1 MIAFLLFSYF
11 CTCCF
16 NFLGFLPA
24 PACLPCLP
32 ARLSCFCLAF
42 GPPFPILK
50 ILNAVT
56 VIIPPVP
63 DYLHTANTVIPLLP
77 SPSRRLDLLPSF
89 IMAAVS
95 GKRKR
100 VEVVSQQKPVK
111 KAALSQP
118 KNSSATTKFDPQKS
132 SSSKKA
138 SSAATNTTTSDGAAT
153 SQHPVYIQIVT
164 GSYERVLHGFQAR
177 IPQSALKS
185 ASQDE
190 KVSISDT
197 FLFAAHASA
206 IRCLAISPSE
216 DADKRL
222 LATGSSD
229 ERINVYTLSTAP
241 PPPGARPNL
250 PSLSGVA
257 AAENPRNKS
266 LGSLVHHDR
275 AITKLQFPIKSKLFS
290 SAEDSTIAISR
301 TRDWTMLGSM
311 KAPVPKPQGRPSGDT
326 AAPGEIPA
334 GVNDFA
340 IHPSQKLMLSVGRGE
355 KSLRLWNLTTGKKAG
370 VLNFEVDLLK
380 QVGESKFSSGEG
392 RRVIWDAAGENYV
405 VGFERGAALFGINSK
420 PKAVIK
426 PDRPTKI
433 HQMRF
438 MSLSEKTSLLT
449 LSTEDGRILF
459 YDIQSGGETSEGTK
473 QLPQLVCVAQL
484 GGEAAGVSGR
494 IKDFEILDL
503 PGSSLFITAGSD
515 GAIRLWSVQSADL
528 GKGAESESTTRQVG
542 ALIASHETGDR
553 VTCLGAFVLDG
564 KAQDGMEDAAED
576 VAEAESN
583 GGAERGS
590 EDGDSDSD

>member
-24 PACLPCLP
+24 PA
-32 ARLSCFCLAF
+32 LSACPPLCFCLAF

-77 SPSRRLDLLPSF
+77 LPSRRLDVLPSF

-100 VEVVSQQKPVK
+100 VEVTSQQKPVK

-438 MSLSEKTSLLT
+438 MSLSEKTSLLA

-459 YDIQSGGETSEGTK
+459 YDIHSGGETSEGTK
-473 QLPQLVCVAQL
+473 QLPRLGCVAQL

-515 GAIRLWSVQSADL
+515 GAIRLWSVQSSDL
-528 GKGAESESTTRQVG
+528 GKGAESEGTTRQVG

-564 KAQDGMEDAAED
+564 KAQDGMEDAAEE

>member
-1 MIAFLLFSYF
+1 MA
-11 CTCCF
+11 
-16 NFLGFLPA
+16 
-24 PACLPCLP
+24 
-32 ARLSCFCLAF
+32 
-42 GPPFPILK
+42 
-50 ILNAVT
+50 T
-56 VIIPPVP
+56 V
-63 DYLHTANTVIPLLP
+63 N
-77 SPSRRLDLLPSF
+77 
-89 IMAAVS
+89 

-100 VEVVSQQKPVK
+100 VDAAVQQKPVK
-111 KAALSQP
+111 KAALASPRTSQ
-118 KNSSATTKFDPQKS
+118 TTSKSQKS
-132 SSSKKA
+132 STKKA
-138 SSAATNTTTSDGAAT
+138 SSAATNISNGSAN
-153 SQHPVYIQIVT
+153 SKNPIHVQIVT
-164 GSYERVLHGFQAR
+164 GSYERVLHGFQAS

-185 ASQDE
+185 TTQDDR
-190 KVSISDT
+190 VSFSDT
-197 FLFAAHASA
+197 FLFAAHSSA

-229 ERINVYTLSTAP
+229 ERINVYSLSTAP
-241 PPPGARPNL
+241 PAPGARPNL
-250 PSLSGVA
+250 PSLSGVT

-275 AITKLQFPIKSKLFS
+275 AITKLHFPIKSKLFS

-392 RRVIWDAAGENYV
+392 RRVLWDEAGENYI
-405 VGFERGAALFGINSK
+405 VGFERGAAVFGIDSK

-438 MSLSEKTSLLT
+438 ASVANSNYLA

-459 YDIQSGGETSEGTK
+459 YDTSSVEEVSEGSK
-473 QLPQLVCVAQL
+473 QLPQLSCVAQL

-494 IKDFEILDL
+494 IKDFEVLNS
-503 PGSSLFITAGSD
+503 PGFTIFITAGSD
-515 GAIRLWSVQSADL
+515 GAIRLWSVTSLDKEGTSKQTGQLLA
-528 GKGAESESTTRQVG
+528 T
-542 ALIASHETGDR
+542 HETGDR
-553 VTCLGAFVLDG
+553 VTCLGAFILDG
-564 KAQDGMEDAAED
+564 KASNGVDDATEDM
-576 VAEAESN
+576 AEADLD
-583 GGAERGS
+583 GGAEDDSNS
-590 EDGDSDSD
+590 E